1 MSRPLTIREAS
12 ERIGLSESA
21 VRQLCQAGQLRHR
34 RVGARRGRIRIDEL
48 DLQSYLD
55 AAVVLPLPREEGAER
70 RAWLPVAGYSVLRQ
84 YGYQP

>member
-21 VRQLCQAGQLRHR
+21 VRALCQAGQLRHR
-34 RVGARRGRIRIDEL
+34 RVGASRGRIRIDEA
-48 DLQSYLD
+48 DLQAYLD
-55 AAVVLPLPREEGAER
+55 AAVVLPLPCSAVQTHAMRT
-70 RAWLPVAGYSVLRQ
+70 VTAGYTMLRK

>member
-21 VRQLCQAGQLRHR
+21 IRQLCRAGQLRHR
-34 RVGARRGRIRIDEL
+34 RVGASRGRIRIDEQ
-48 DLQSYLD
+48 DLASYLE
-55 AAVVLPLPREEGAER
+55 AAIVLPLPSAAVPTRRPRGAR
-70 RAWLPVAGYSVLRQ
+70 PGFAVLRN

>member
-55 AAVVLPLPREEGAER
+55 AAVVLPLPCSAVSTHELRTVTG
-70 RAWLPVAGYSVLRQ
+70 GYSMLRK